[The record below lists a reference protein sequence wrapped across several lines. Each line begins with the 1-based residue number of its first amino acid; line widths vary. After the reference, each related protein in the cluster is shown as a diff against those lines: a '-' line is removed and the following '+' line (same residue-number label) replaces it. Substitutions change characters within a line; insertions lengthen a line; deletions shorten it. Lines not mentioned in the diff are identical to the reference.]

1 MKKLIFFCIAS
12 AILLFSIIVV
22 NIAPIINYRL
32 GRGIYMPSGKPSFTG
47 WSDLSCKSISD
58 NYNIK
63 KDLV

>member
-32 GRGIYMPSGKPSFTG
+32 GRGIYMPSGKPAFTG
-47 WSDLSCKSISD
+47 WSSFL
-58 NYNIK
+58 
-63 KDLV
+63 